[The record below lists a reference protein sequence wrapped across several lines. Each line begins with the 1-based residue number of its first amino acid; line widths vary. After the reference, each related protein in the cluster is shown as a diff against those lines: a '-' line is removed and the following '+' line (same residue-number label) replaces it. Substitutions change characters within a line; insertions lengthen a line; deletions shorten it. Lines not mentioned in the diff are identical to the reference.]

1 MFYLFG
7 TVNKLIA
14 AQTRVR
20 SMEILTVTL
29 IYPYKDRNG
38 NEAENEARFNS
49 KVTVSSCVITSVK
62 TQNILFN
69 TLNASKVTASE
80 NV

>member
-1 MFYLFG
+1 M
-7 TVNKLIA
+7 
-14 AQTRVR
+14 R

-38 NEAENEARFNS
+38 NEAENEARFYS
-49 KVTVSSCVITSVK
+49 KVTVSSCAITSVK

-69 TLNASKVTASE
+69 P
-80 NV
+80 

>member
-1 MFYLFG
+1 
-7 TVNKLIA
+7 
-14 AQTRVR
+14 
-20 SMEILTVTL
+20 METLTVTL

-38 NEAENEARFNS
+38 IEAENEARFNS

-69 TLNASKVTASE
+69 P
-80 NV
+80 

>member
-1 MFYLFG
+1 
-7 TVNKLIA
+7 
-14 AQTRVR
+14 
-20 SMEILTVTL
+20 MEILTVTL
-29 IYPYKDRNG
+29 IYPYKDRYG
-38 NEAENEARFNS
+38 NEVENEARLNS

-69 TLNASKVTASE
+69 PLNASEVIASE

>member
-1 MFYLFG
+1 M
-7 TVNKLIA
+7 
-14 AQTRVR
+14 RVR

-69 TLNASKVTASE
+69 P
-80 NV
+80 